1 MEQYV
6 TNENLSKALSA
17 QGAKLEQVIDD
28 KITKAV
34 TDLSEIIANFAQ
46 QVDDRFDAVEK
57 RLDKLEDSHQRLLNT
72 IDGFISRLMPTKL
85 NN

>member
-17 QGAKLEQVIDD
+17 QGANLEQVIDD